1 VATFPTKLAKVVI
14 PVLSGWSHFKMA
26 SFEERLPSVVEGS
39 PVPFYETEK
48 FVKIATERKTHG
60 MK

>member
-1 VATFPTKLAKVVI
+1 
-14 PVLSGWSHFKMA
+14 MA

-48 FVKIATERKTHG
+48 FVKIATERKTLG